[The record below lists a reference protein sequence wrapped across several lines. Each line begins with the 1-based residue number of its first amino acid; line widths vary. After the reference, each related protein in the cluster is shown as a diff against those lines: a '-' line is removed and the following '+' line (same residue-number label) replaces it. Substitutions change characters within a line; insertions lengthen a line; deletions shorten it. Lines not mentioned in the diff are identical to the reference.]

1 MHNSEYIEE
10 NKPFSELQP
19 FKLSPVYLEKIWGG
33 QALKS
38 ILDKDIPSTSKIGES
53 WEISAEEPYQT
64 KISQGKFKGHK
75 LGDIC
80 KMYSTHLLGN
90 SNDITDFPLLFKFID
105 ANDKLSIQVHPDDLQ
120 AIEHKWGVRGKTEC
134 WYVVEAPK
142 DGTIIVGLNK
152 SISKEEMFEA
162 IEKGNFKNLLKEEK
176 IYPDD
181 LLLIPAG
188 TIHSIMSNTLIYE
201 VQESSDVTLRIYD
214 WDRYD
219 KNGKQRPLQI
229 EDALNVTDTNHYGSF
244 KISPVTLNYENYSHS
259 YRVACRYFAIE
270 QYSIYKN
277 VIIKL
282 EPKKSFSALTI
293 ISGSVTLTNINVS
306 IELKKGE
313 SAIIPACCVDSSI
326 SASSDS
332 KFLITTVP
340 DLRKEVIN
348 PLKKQGIP
356 IASIIQLGGV
366 IPEKNDLLTLVR

>member
-1 MHNSEYIEE
+1 MHSREYIDEK
-10 NKPFSELQP
+10 NQSTELQP

-33 QALKS
+33 QALKP
-38 ILDKDIPSTSKIGES
+38 ILNKDIPATSKIGES

-64 KISQGKFKGHK
+64 TISQGKFKGHK
-75 LGDIC
+75 LGDFC
-80 KMYSTHLLGN
+80 KTYGPHLLGKGSN
-90 SNDITDFPLLFKFID
+90 STDFPLLFKFID

-120 AIEHKWGVRGKTEC
+120 SIEHKWGDRGKTEC
-134 WYVVEAPK
+134 WYVVDAPK

-162 IEKGNFKNLLKEEK
+162 IEKGNFKNLLKEER

-219 KNGKQRPLQI
+219 SNGKQRSLQI
-229 EDALNVTDTNHYGSF
+229 EDAVNVTNTNSYDSF
-244 KISPVTLNYENYSHS
+244 KIPPVILNYENYSHS

-270 QYSIYKN
+270 QYSTYKKVTIN
-277 VIIKL
+277 L

-293 ISGSVTLTNINVS
+293 ISGSVTLINTNFS

-313 SAIIPACCVDSSI
+313 SAIIPACCINSSI
-326 SASSDS
+326 SASSNS
-332 KFLITTVP
+332 KFLITTIP
-340 DLRKEVIN
+340 DLREEIIN
-348 PLKKQGIP
+348 SLKKQGIP

-366 IPEKNDLLTLVR
+366 IPEKNDILSLMK